1 MNAAFSLICTSLHK
15 KHHVFTELTCAMTL
29 QVGCMHTRCNGTSST
44 EQAMSMEM
52 GNGSSSAPP
61 PPSTADTA
69 LSSARSFKRLQHAGG
84 GISKVGAL
92 PIARDFR
99 PFLLATESTC
109 SSILALLTSGRA
121 SPQTLTAIFPST
133 GDITLHDALTHR
145 SHHYEYACLCT
156 MFENMNVVHADLPKS
171 FSWTPSP
178 PTCSSTARPPWNCA

>member
-1 MNAAFSLICTSLHK
+1 MGNSDSIIEQCLGPHMNAAFRLFCTSLLK
-15 KHHVFTELTCAMTL
+15 KHYKFTELTCAMTL

-61 PPSTADTA
+61 PPSPSDTA

-84 GISKVGAL
+84 GISEVDAL

-109 SSILALLTSGRA
+109 SSFLALLTSGRA
-121 SPQTLTAIFPST
+121 SQTITAIFPST
-133 GDITLHDALTHR
+133 GDITLHDAFNPQIASLRVCMSVHNVQK
-145 SHHYEYACLCT
+145 YESGSC
-156 MFENMNVVHADLPKS
+156 
-171 FSWTPSP
+171 
-178 PTCSSTARPPWNCA
+178 